1 MACLAKMYTHYR
13 SLEKIFFDQVNNKN
27 NFYLIVVRKVFP
39 ATKSPS
45 KDGLKNGDLLAFMT

>member
-27 NFYLIVVRKVFP
+27 NFYLIVIKKVFY

-45 KDGLKNGDLLAFMT
+45 KDGLKSGSLIASMT